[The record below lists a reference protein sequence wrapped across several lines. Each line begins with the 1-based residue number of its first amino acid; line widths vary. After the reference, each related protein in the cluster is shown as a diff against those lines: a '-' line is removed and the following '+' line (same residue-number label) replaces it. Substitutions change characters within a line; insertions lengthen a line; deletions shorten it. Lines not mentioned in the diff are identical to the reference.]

1 MSQSNTL
8 SYRASG
14 KLLITGEYVVLDGAT
29 ALALPTRLGQRL
41 EVTPTAKAGCSWKSF
56 DHNGLTWFEVL
67 FSKNGDIL
75 SHSKDGKVTASTL
88 KQILTV
94 AQKLNPDFDPFN
106 GNHIETH
113 LEFPNNW
120 GLGSSST
127 LLYSI
132 AQWAKIDA
140 YQLLSQSF
148 GGSGYD
154 VAVPAY
160 NNPILYTLEEDEP
173 KVKSQQLPW
182 LFKEQLYFVHLNQK
196 MSSKDGIAHYK
207 KMKLTGEIPVEKIT
221 QLTHRIAAET
231 SLENV
236 IPLFEEH
243 ESILSE
249 FLQLPTIKQRLFP
262 EYPGLIKSLG
272 AWGGDFIMVSGDDAS
287 LSYFKEKG
295 YTTILPYSDMIA

>member
-1 MSQSNTL
+1 MSHSDTL
-8 SYRASG
+8 FFRASG

-41 EVTPTAKAGCSWKSF
+41 EVTPTTRDGCSWKSF
-56 DHNGLTWFEVL
+56 DHNGLIWFEVS
-67 FSKNGDIL
+67 FTEKGDIL
-75 SHSKDGKVTASTL
+75 SHSRDGRVTASTL
-88 KQILTV
+88 RQILTV
-94 AQKLNPDFDPFN
+94 AQKLNPDFDPFS

-127 LLYSI
+127 LIYTI

-140 YQLLSQSF
+140 YQLLIQGF

-160 NNPILYTLEEDEP
+160 SNPILYTLEENVP
-173 KVKSQQLPW
+173 KVKSQPLPW
-182 LFKEQLYFVHLNQK
+182 LFKEQIFFVHLNQK
-196 MSSKDGIAHYK
+196 MNSKDGIAHYK
-207 KMKLTGEIPVEKIT
+207 KMKLAGEIPVEKIT
-221 QLTHRIAAET
+221 QLTHRIAAT
-231 SLENV
+231 SSLENV

-243 ESILSE
+243 ENILSE
-249 FLQLPTIKQRLFP
+249 ILQLPTIKQRLFP
-262 EYPGLIKSLG
+262 DYPGMIKSLG
-272 AWGGDFIMVSGDDAS
+272 AWGGDFIMVSGDDTS

-295 YTTILPYSDMIA
+295 YTTMLPYSDMIA